1 MQRPRLSGLS
11 TGGLAELGEADRAA
25 RHYPQALALIGNGTP
40 ILRDTTHLTETLAA
54 ITASAGARWEKAEG
68 QYRNAFEASRRDP
81 LPERAGRGTPV
92 VRPDAARLRS

>member
-11 TGGLAELGEADRAA
+11 TEGLAALGEADRAA
-25 RHYPQALALIGNGTP
+25 RLYPQALAMIGTGTL

-68 QYRNAFEASRRDP
+68 QYRNALRHAGEIPFRSEQAEARRWY
-81 LPERAGRGTPV
+81 A
-92 VRPDAARLRS
+92 PDAARPRS